1 MKSEKGTILVT
12 GGLGYIGSH
21 TAVLLLEKGYD
32 VLIVDDVSNSS
43 LDVLENIHKI
53 SGQSPHFEHLD
64 LKDRSRV
71 HELFASYPEIS
82 SILHF
87 AAYKAVGESVQKPL
101 KYYQNNINGLL
112 NLLDAM
118 PADTH
123 FVFSSSC
130 TVYGQAEQLPIT
142 EDCPIQKAASPYGN
156 TKKIC
161 EEILSDTLKAHP
173 QTKAISLRYFNPI
186 GAHPSGLIGENPMDV
201 PQNLVPYITQSALGN
216 IPPLTVHGDT
226 YSTPDGTC
234 IRDYIHIMDLAE
246 AHIAAME
253 YLDNTNS
260 QSELIPVNLGTGKG
274 HSVLEVIQRFEA
286 VTGQKLHYHMGP
298 KREGDIT
305 AAYASIEKAKQ
316 LLQWEPQHTLD
327 EALTSAW
334 AWEQKN
340 NSSQRNKKEQL

>member
-32 VLIVDDVSNSS
+32 VLIIDDLSNSS
-43 LDVLENIHKI
+43 LKVLENIHKI
-53 SGQSPHFEHLD
+53 SGLRPHFEQLD
-64 LKDRSRV
+64 LKDRSSV
-71 HELFASYPEIS
+71 QKLFISYPEIS

-87 AAYKAVGESVQKPL
+87 AAYKSVGESVQRPL
-101 KYYQNNINGLL
+101 AYYQNNINGLL
-112 NLLDAM
+112 HLLEAM
-118 PADTH
+118 SEDTH

-130 TVYGQAEQLPIT
+130 TVYGQAAQLPIT
-142 EDCPIQKAASPYGN
+142 EDSPIQKAASPYGN

-161 EEILSDTLKAHP
+161 EEILADTLKACVK
-173 QTKAISLRYFNPI
+173 TKAISLRYFNPI
-186 GAHPSGLIGENPMDV
+186 GAHPSGLLGENPKNV
-201 PQNLVPYITQSALGN
+201 PQNLVPYITQSALGK
-216 IPPLTVHGDT
+216 IPPLIVHGDT
-226 YSTPDGTC
+226 YPTPDGTC

-253 YLDNTNS
+253 YLSNVNT

-286 VTGQKLHYHMGP
+286 VTGLKLHFTIGP
-298 KREGDIT
+298 KRDGDVT
-305 AAYASIEKAKQ
+305 AAYANIEKAKQ
-316 LLQWEPQHTLD
+316 LLPWKPQYTLE
-327 EALTSAW
+327 EAMASAW

-340 NSSQRNKKEQL
+340 NSSQHIKKEQL